1 MKLDCEV
8 IRDLLPLYAEHMAS
22 PASTALVEEHL
33 QECEACR
40 AELEQMQLPV
50 PVQPEPQPDAP
61 LKGIRTALRKKRI
74 LTAAA
79 AVLAVLCAVVLVF
92 WMGNLSTPVTAEEA
106 GIWLYNKKEDGA
118 NLCVLEVQGENVRL
132 ETEGG
137 FSWGK
142 EYITVRAMRY
152 TFPGLHAA
160 LTKLTGSEIVSTE
173 IAVSRTQVLAVECA
187 DGTRY
192 YSDSQQVERFICGG
206 RTRTAPCGTGTA
218 PRNNMGTTLRRAD
231 YGHGNHLPALL
242 QGCVP
247 VSERS
252 DPLGDTGRRADPGD
266 LLQGAGRSEEL

>member
-1 MKLDCEV
+1 M
-8 IRDLLPLYAEHMAS
+8 IDLLSSLPGAVAQGLIWGIMAVGVYITYKLLDI
-22 PASTALVEEHL
+22 A
-33 QECEACR
+33 
-40 AELEQMQLPV
+40 
-50 PVQPEPQPDAP
+50 D
-61 LKGIRTALRKKRI
+61 
-74 LTAAA
+74 LTVDGSICTGA
-79 AVLAVLCAVVLVF
+79 AVCTMMLLSGRSLWLAVLCAVVLVF

-160 LTKLTGSEIVSTE
+160 LTKLTGSETVSTE

-192 YSDSQQVERFICGG
+192 YSGGQQVERFIAGEN
-206 RTRTAPCGTGTA
+206 PDGTVRYGYGTEEQ
-218 PRNNMGTTLRRAD
+218 
-231 YGHGNHLPALL
+231 YGHDFKKG
-242 QGCVP
+242 
-247 VSERS
+247 
-252 DPLGDTGRRADPGD
+252 
-266 LLQGAGRSEEL
+266 

>member
-8 IRDLLPLYAEHMAS
+8 IRDLLPLYAEDMAS

-160 LTKLTGSEIVSTE
+160 LTKLTGSEIVSRDRRLPHPG
-173 IAVSRTQVLAVECA
+173 A
-187 DGTRY
+187 
-192 YSDSQQVERFICGG
+192 G
-206 RTRTAPCGTGTA
+206 RGVRG
-218 PRNNMGTTLRRAD
+218 RN
-231 YGHGNHLPALL
+231 ALL
-242 QGCVP
+242 QRQPAGGTIHCGGE
-247 VSERS
+247 S
-252 DPLGDTGRRADPGD
+252 GRHRAVRVRHRGTIWAR
-266 LLQGAGRSEEL
+266 L

>member
-1 MKLDCEV
+1 M
-8 IRDLLPLYAEHMAS
+8 IDLLSSLPGAVAQGLIWGIMAVGVYITYKLLDI
-22 PASTALVEEHL
+22 A
-33 QECEACR
+33 
-40 AELEQMQLPV
+40 
-50 PVQPEPQPDAP
+50 D
-61 LKGIRTALRKKRI
+61 
-74 LTAAA
+74 LTVDGSICTGA
-79 AVLAVLCAVVLVF
+79 AVCTMMLLSGRSLWLAVLCAVVLVF

-192 YSDSQQVERFICGG
+192 YSDSQQVERFIAGEN
-206 RTRTAPCGTGTA
+206 PDGTVRYGYGTEEQ
-218 PRNNMGTTLRRAD
+218 
-231 YGHGNHLPALL
+231 YGHDFKKG
-242 QGCVP
+242 
-247 VSERS
+247 
-252 DPLGDTGRRADPGD
+252 
-266 LLQGAGRSEEL
+266 

>member
-142 EYITVRAMRY
+142 EYITVRVMRY

-160 LTKLTGSEIVSTE
+160 LTKLTGSETVSTE

-187 DGTRY
+187 DGTCY
-192 YSDSQQVERFICGG
+192 YLDSQQVERFIAGEN
-206 RTRTAPCGTGTA
+206 PDGTVRYGYGTEEQ
-218 PRNNMGTTLRRAD
+218 
-231 YGHGNHLPALL
+231 YGHDFKKG
-242 QGCVP
+242 
-247 VSERS
+247 
-252 DPLGDTGRRADPGD
+252 
-266 LLQGAGRSEEL
+266 

>member
-160 LTKLTGSEIVSTE
+160 LTKLTPTFIKSGLSKEFSSYLRADNIRPYGSNRK
-173 IAVSRTQVLAVECA
+173 IAKIKKAPALQVLLTWS
-187 DGTRY
+187 G
-192 YSDSQQVERFICGG
+192 
-206 RTRTAPCGTGTA
+206 
-218 PRNNMGTTLRRAD
+218 
-231 YGHGNHLPALL
+231 
-242 QGCVP
+242 
-247 VSERS
+247 
-252 DPLGDTGRRADPGD
+252 
-266 LLQGAGRSEEL
+266 

>member
-192 YSDSQQVERFICGG
+192 YSDSQQVERFIAGG
-206 RTRTAPCGTGTA
+206 EPGRHRAVRVRHRGTIWA
-218 PRNNMGTTLRRAD
+218 RL
-231 YGHGNHLPALL
+231 
-242 QGCVP
+242 
-247 VSERS
+247 
-252 DPLGDTGRRADPGD
+252 
-266 LLQGAGRSEEL
+266 

>member
-106 GIWLYNKKEDGA
+106 GIWPSG
-118 NLCVLEVQGENVRL
+118 
-132 ETEGG
+132 
-137 FSWGK
+137 
-142 EYITVRAMRY
+142 
-152 TFPGLHAA
+152 
-160 LTKLTGSEIVSTE
+160 
-173 IAVSRTQVLAVECA
+173 VSRKFRQRSSVVFPLPDDPMIEPRRSHPQARCFPLHPLRPLLPRRRFAPSGSAFWNGSIPISAVNPLSVPMPPPSC
-187 DGTRY
+187 
-192 YSDSQQVERFICGG
+192 
-206 RTRTAPCGTGTA
+206 RT
-218 PRNNMGTTLRRAD
+218 
-231 YGHGNHLPALL
+231 LP
-242 QGCVP
+242 
-247 VSERS
+247 
-252 DPLGDTGRRADPGD
+252 PLGQTPFLPMCG
-266 LLQGAGRSEEL
+266 LLEMPCTPAGILRSF

>member
-40 AELEQMQLPV
+40 AELEQMQLPE
-50 PVQPEPQPDAP
+50 PEPQPDAP

-192 YSDSQQVERFICGG
+192 YCGGQQVERFILKKED
-206 RTRTAPCGTGTA
+206 GTQTYVYESEDVV
-218 PRNNMGTTLRRAD
+218 TQE
-231 YGHGNHLPALL
+231 
-242 QGCVP
+242 QGVF
-247 VSERS
+247 EK
-252 DPLGDTGRRADPGD
+252 G
-266 LLQGAGRSEEL
+266 

>member
-8 IRDLLPLYAEHMAS
+8 IQDLLPLYAEHMAS

-40 AELEQMQLPV
+40 AELEQMLQPV

-61 LKGIRTALRKKRI
+61 LKGIRTTLRKKRI

-132 ETEGG
+132 ELEGS
-137 FSWGK
+137 FNWGK
-142 EYITVRAMRY
+142 PSVTVRAVRY
-152 TFPGLHAA
+152 TFPHIHAA
-160 LTKLTGSEIVSTE
+160 LEGLLGTSASDTSITVSGTQLLTV
-173 IAVSRTQVLAVECA
+173 QCA
-187 DGTRY
+187 DETRY
-192 YSDSQQVERFICGG
+192 YRDGQQVERFILKKED
-206 RTRTAPCGTGTA
+206 GTQTYVYESEDVV
-218 PRNNMGTTLRRAD
+218 TQE
-231 YGHGNHLPALL
+231 
-242 QGCVP
+242 QGVF
-247 VSERS
+247 EK
-252 DPLGDTGRRADPGD
+252 G
-266 LLQGAGRSEEL
+266 

>member
-92 WMGNLSTPVTAEEA
+92 WMGNLSTPVTAEMA
-106 GIWLYNKKEDGA
+106 
-118 NLCVLEVQGENVRL
+118 
-132 ETEGG
+132 
-137 FSWGK
+137 
-142 EYITVRAMRY
+142 
-152 TFPGLHAA
+152 
-160 LTKLTGSEIVSTE
+160 
-173 IAVSRTQVLAVECA
+173 
-187 DGTRY
+187 
-192 YSDSQQVERFICGG
+192 
-206 RTRTAPCGTGTA
+206 
-218 PRNNMGTTLRRAD
+218 
-231 YGHGNHLPALL
+231 
-242 QGCVP
+242 
-247 VSERS
+247 
-252 DPLGDTGRRADPGD
+252 
-266 LLQGAGRSEEL
+266 